1 MGKKF
6 LLVVLLYAVLS
17 ACALYAQ
24 QGNGSNC
31 MGRTFSLEEIYSL
44 AKEKSKVI
52 QAGILAVSEAEEAV
66 KEARNGRLPEID
78 LTLSASY
85 LGNGCLT
92 DRNFSTGQNID
103 MPHFGNNFAAE
114 AVQLIYGGGAV
125 NNGIALARLNRQMA
139 GVNLNA
145 SESGV
150 RFMLTGFY
158 LNLFKLHNIIKVYD
172 KNIALANRLVEQ
184 THMRANEGVALEND
198 ITRHELRLK
207 NLELARTRAINDAN
221 ILNAHLVTLL
231 ELPQETYILPD
242 STLIESSLPVENENY
257 WQKVAASE
265 AYPLQQSSLAIKMGE
280 RQERLAKSER
290 LPKLAL
296 VAANHFDGPITIEVP
311 VIDKNFNY
319 WYVGLGVSFKLSS
332 LYKSGKTIRRAALA
346 TERSRRQY
354 ENAQEE
360 VSVAVKADYIKYIEA
375 YEEAKTLEKSLE
387 LANGN
392 YDVIY
397 NRYNNDIALITDML
411 DAANQKLEAEL
422 QLVNARINIVFNYY
436 KLRNTAGTL

>member
-17 ACALYAQ
+17 ACALYAKQ
-24 QGNGSNC
+24 ESGSNSN
-31 MGRTFSLEEIYSL
+31 RQLLTLEELYSL
-44 AKEKSKVI
+44 AQKNSKTI
-52 QAGILAVSEAEEAV
+52 QAGILAVGEAEEAI

-92 DRNFSTGQNID
+92 DRDFSNGQNID

-125 NNGIALARLNRQMA
+125 NNAIALAKLNKEMA
-139 GVNLNA
+139 DVNLNA

-150 RFMLTGFY
+150 KFMLTGFY
-158 LNLFKLHNIIKVYD
+158 LNLFKLRNMIRIYEQNIK
-172 KNIALANRLVEQ
+172 LAEQIVADTRL
-184 THMRANEGVALEND
+184 RADEGVALEND

-207 NLELARTRAINDAN
+207 NLELARTRVINDAN

-231 ELPQETYILPD
+231 NLPQETYILPD
-242 STLIESSLPVENENY
+242 STIIGSSLPVENENY
-257 WQKVAASE
+257 WQKVAEAH

-346 TERSRRQY
+346 TERTRRQY
-354 ENAQEE
+354 ENASEE
-360 VSVAVKADYIKYIEA
+360 VSVAVKSDYIKYIEA
-375 YEEAKTLEKSLE
+375 YHEAKTLEKSLE
-387 LANGN
+387 LANEN
-392 YDVIY
+392 YNVTS
-397 NRYNNDIALITDML
+397 NRYRNDIVLITDMI

-436 KLRNTAGTL
+436 KLKNTAGTL

>member
-1 MGKKF
+1 MSKKL
-6 LLVVLLYAVLS
+6 LLVILLSTVLQNSRIFAQPDKPCSIKGRVL
-17 ACALYAQ
+17 
-24 QGNGSNC
+24 
-31 MGRTFSLEEIYSL
+31 TLEELYSL
-44 AKEKSKVI
+44 AHNNSKTI
-52 QAGILAVSEAEEAV
+52 QAGILAVGEAEEAV

-92 DRNFSTGQNID
+92 DRNFKNGQNID

-114 AVQLIYGGGAV
+114 AVQVIYGGGAI
-125 NNGIALARLNRQMA
+125 NNSIALAKLNQEMA
-139 GVNLNA
+139 NVNLNA

-158 LNLFKLHNIIKVYD
+158 LNLFKLRNIIKVYD
-172 KNIALANRLVEQ
+172 QNIKLAEQILADTRL
-184 THMRANEGVALEND
+184 RADEGVALEND

-207 NLELARTRAINDAN
+207 NLELARTRAINDAD

-231 ELPQETYILPD
+231 DLPQETYILPD
-242 STLIESSLPVENENY
+242 STIIDSSLPLENENY
-257 WQKVAASE
+257 WQKVAESQ

-332 LYKSGKTIRRAALA
+332 LYKSGKTIRRASMA
-346 TERSRRQY
+346 TERTRRQY

-360 VSVAVKADYIKYIEA
+360 VLMAVKSDYIKYMEA
-375 YEEAKTLEKSLE
+375 YEEAKTLAKSLE
-387 LANGN
+387 LANDN
-392 YDVIY
+392 YNVIN
-397 NRYNNDIALITDML
+397 NRYANDIALITDML
-411 DAANQKLEAEL
+411 DAANQKLDAEL

-436 KLRNTAGTL
+436 KLKNTAGTL